1 MKRLLFSFAGSMSRR
16 DYVTVAFVGVL
27 LKHVLDLIVAGSL
40 FRRPWM
46 PLSYIFPLGAPVSIH
61 TLSRSDS
68 VFVATMVAL
77 SIPFAWVGLAATT
90 KRFRTIGWPLWLVIL
105 FFVPV
110 ANIASF
116 AVAAAWPEHPD
127 AIATPSRRL
136 QRFVPSDRLGAAVAS
151 ILGATIIGLLFA
163 VLGSHV
169 FATYGWG
176 LFAAV
181 PFVQGALSVLIFNAH
196 EWRSWAQNIG
206 VAMLAVLLTGAAML
220 AVAFE
225 GALCIAMAM
234 PLAFAFALLGAA
246 FAHVVTRTSKPEIA
260 SLLALILVAPV
271 LMGADRAVMPE
282 APMHEVD
289 SAIIIN
295 APSVVVWNNVI
306 DFPAI
311 PPPTE
316 LLFRA
321 GIAYPE
327 RAKIIGHGPGALR
340 YCEFST
346 GDFVEPIT
354 QWQAPRRLAF
364 DVRKNP
370 EPMREW
376 SPYGHIRTPHL
387 QGYLVSQQGEF
398 LLQGLPDGS
407 TRLVGKTWYRH
418 HLWPDLYWT
427 LYSDSIIH
435 AIHLRVLKHI
445 RDLSERQSHD
455 MHNVLKAPVGQP

>member
-1 MKRLLFSFAGSMSRR
+1 MKRLLFSFSGSMSRR
-16 DYVTVAFVGVL
+16 AYVAVALLGVL
-27 LKHVLDLIVAGSL
+27 LKHVLDLIVAESL

-46 PLSYIFPLGAPVSIH
+46 PLNYIFPLGAPVSIH
-61 TLSRSDS
+61 TLSGSDS

-105 FFVPV
+105 FFVPI

-116 AVAAAWPEHPD
+116 AVAAAWPEQHSVN
-127 AIATPSRRL
+127 AAPSGRLRRL
-136 QRFVPSDRLGAAVAS
+136 VPSDRLGAAVAA

-163 VLGSHV
+163 LLGSHV

-181 PFVQGALSVLIFNAH
+181 PFVQGALSVLILNAH
-196 EWRSWAQNIG
+196 ERRSWAQDIG
-206 VAMLAVLLTGAAML
+206 VAIFSVLLTGAAML

-225 GALCIAMAM
+225 GAVCIAMAM
-234 PLAFAFALLGAA
+234 PLAFAFAALGAA
-246 FAHVVTRTSKPEIA
+246 FAHVVTRRNTPQLA
-260 SLLALILVAPV
+260 SLLALMLVAPC
-271 LMGADRAVMPE
+271 LMGADRMVMPD
-282 APMHEVD
+282 AALHEVD
-289 SAIIIN
+289 SAIIID
-295 APSVVVWNNVI
+295 APPAVVWNHVI

-346 GDFVEPIT
+346 GNFVEPIT
-354 QWQAPRRLAF
+354 QWQTPQRLAF

-376 SPYGHIRTPHL
+376 SPYGHIATPHL
-387 QGYLVSQQGEF
+387 HGYLVSQHGEF
-398 LLQGLPDGS
+398 LLQALPGGR
-407 TRLVGKTWYRH
+407 TRLIGKTWYRH
-418 HLWPDLYWT
+418 HLWPDAYWT
-427 LYSDSIIH
+427 VYSDSIIH
-435 AIHLRVLKHI
+435 AIHLRVLNHI
-445 RDLSERQSHD
+445 KSVSE
-455 MHNVLKAPVGQP
+455 LKT

>member
-1 MKRLLFSFAGSMSRR
+1 MKQLLFSFSGSMSRR
-16 DYVTVAFVGVL
+16 NYVAVAFVGVL
-27 LKHVLDLIVAGSL
+27 LKHMLDLIVAGFL
-40 FRRPWM
+40 FHRPWL
-46 PLSYIFPLGAPVSIH
+46 PLNYIFPLGAPVSIH
-61 TLSRSDS
+61 SLSGSDS

-127 AIATPSRRL
+127 ASETASGRL
-136 QRFVPSDRLGAAVAS
+136 QRLVPRDRLGAAVAA
-151 ILGATIIGLLFA
+151 ILGTTVIGYLFA
-163 VLGSHV
+163 VLGSRV

-176 LFAAV
+176 LFAAI

-196 EWRSWAQNIG
+196 EQRSWTQDIS
-206 VAMLAVLLTGAAML
+206 VAMLSVLLTGAAML

-225 GALCIAMAM
+225 GAICIAMAL
-234 PLAFAFALLGAA
+234 PLAFAFAALGAA
-246 FAHVVTRTSKPEIA
+246 FAHAVTRRSTPEIA

-271 LMGADRAVMPE
+271 LMGADRSIMRD
-282 APMHEVD
+282 APLHEVD
-289 SAIIIN
+289 SALVIN
-295 APSVVVWNNVI
+295 APPAVVWKNVI

-311 PPPTE
+311 ASPTE
-316 LLFRA
+316 FLFRA
-321 GIAYPE
+321 GVAYPE
-327 RAKIIGHGPGALR
+327 RAKIIGRGAGALR

-354 QWQAPRRLAF
+354 VWQAPRELAF
-364 DVRKNP
+364 DVRENP
-370 EPMREW
+370 EPMREL
-376 SPYGHIRTPHL
+376 SPYGNIQTPHL
-387 QGYLVSQQGEF
+387 QGYLVSQRGEF
-398 LLQGLPDGS
+398 VLQALPGGR
-407 TRLVGKTWYRH
+407 TRLVGKTWYQH

-427 LYSDSIIH
+427 VWSNEIIH

-445 RDLSERQSHD
+445 KGLSERSWPRSD
-455 MHNVLKAPVGQP
+455 